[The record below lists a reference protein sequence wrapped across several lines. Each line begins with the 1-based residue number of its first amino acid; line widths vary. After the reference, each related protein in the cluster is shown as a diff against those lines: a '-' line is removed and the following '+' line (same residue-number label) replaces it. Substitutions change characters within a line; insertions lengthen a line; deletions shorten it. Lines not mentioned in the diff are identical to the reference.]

1 MAACLPWPAL
11 IPPSSLYLPVW
22 GEENPPTSYPKPQ
35 MVLFG
40 TEIWVQLARTQ
51 RGWLLLS
58 PSTDFWFRRES
69 APFYKSVLFF
79 FFLILSREWG
89 GVRSATVKPLI
100 SGFFGFKA
108 GVGGQQRALFALMCV
123 CGERQAR
130 QGGEAGPFSDKVQ
143 GLHLTSVPYDA
154 CSCTHTLMPITC
166 LRAESRQASSLS
178 WPGPGTRFPPLYGLT
193 VQGPTELLS
202 RWALR
207 PDFPPKSHNPLV
219 GSQLLSWPLQSVW
232 QPCPTHLTAMARGP
246 LCN

>member
-1 MAACLPWPAL
+1 MGTTCKDPERVAIAQSLHRLL
-11 IPPSSLYLPVW
+11 IQKRICSFL
-22 GEENPPTSYPKPQ
+22 Q
-35 MVLFG
+35 IG
-40 TEIWVQLARTQ
+40 T
-51 RGWLLLS
+51 
-58 PSTDFWFRRES
+58 
-69 APFYKSVLFF
+69 FF

-89 GVRSATVKPLI
+89 GARSATVKPLI

-202 RWALR
+202 R
-207 PDFPPKSHNPLV
+207 
-219 GSQLLSWPLQSVW
+219 
-232 QPCPTHLTAMARGP
+232 
-246 LCN
+246 